1 MLEKL
6 YEIERKYDEFTEL
19 LSDPEILANQNE
31 WQKYAKAQAGMTNL
45 VTAFREYQEVLRGLE
60 DTENLLKENLDS
72 DMQGMAEQERDDLR
86 NQALELESKDA
97 RLSPTKRS

>member
-19 LSDPEILANQNE
+19 LSDPEIISNQSE

-45 VTAFREYQEVLRGLE
+45 VTTFREYQGVLR
-60 DTENLLKENLDS
+60 
-72 DMQGMAEQERDDLR
+72 
-86 NQALELESKDA
+86 
-97 RLSPTKRS
+97 